1 MVVALTTF
9 AVFAFILGSMFYVYR
24 VRGEERYASFGEYV
38 RKGWPIFSPLN
49 CLLYLFTEKRARKP
63 IMDTTE
69 YPELAPIRDNWE
81 TIRDEAVALY
91 ESKAFDQTNN
101 PESSAYYDIG
111 FRTFY
116 KYGWS
121 KFYLKWYGT
130 THRSAQAACPKTL
143 EILKQAPTVKGA
155 MFSVLPVGSK
165 LTRHCDPVAVSLRYH
180 VGLATPNDNAC
191 YINIDGTDYSWRD
204 GDDLLFDET
213 YLHYAHNDAQRY
225 RLILMCDVER
235 PTWVVGRI
243 INFFYKALMRATVV
257 PNTEED
263 QRGLVN
269 SIFARVSP
277 TLANVRTLKE
287 TNPGRYRAIKYS
299 VNTTLALA
307 VSGLLIG
314 SIYAASVLAGLA

>member
-213 YLHYAHNDAQRY
+213 YIHTAENQSGQDRI
-225 RLILMCDVER
+225 ILFCDVER
-235 PTWVVGRI
+235 PLNNPLARALSWLVGR
-243 INFFYKALMRATVV
+243 
-257 PNTEED
+257 
-263 QRGLVN
+263 
-269 SIFARVSP
+269 
-277 TLANVRTLKE
+277 TLAAGSASRNRPGEPLGALNHGFKYVYALRIGGKRLKAYNRRLYYTLK
-287 TNPGRYRAIKYS
+287 YLL
-299 VNTTLALA
+299 LAALLA
-307 VSGLLIG
+307 WIFWP
-314 SIYAASVLAGLA
+314 